1 MVLFL
6 PRIAMLD
13 IGLAA
18 QLTGIVYDSDAT
30 AVFLGQNSSG
40 VAIDCIHIGIIFR
53 WPLCQCAARSTGR
66 VWQKLLRDIRDS
78 PLAAMAC
85 GPVAVNSQNSLR
97 TSPATTTSQQ
107 GQWRPTALR

>member
-1 MVLFL
+1 MLFL

-13 IGLAA
+13 IELAA
-18 QLTGIVYDSDAT
+18 QLTGIMYDSDAT

-40 VAIDCIHIGIIFR
+40 VAIDCIHIGIICR
-53 WPLCQCAARSTGR
+53 WPLCQCAARSTGG